1 MKRADIVKLINP
13 GDWIE
18 SFEKQI
24 DDKIEGWIILW
35 NGKMIKPRGGNSY
48 YYASEKA
55 ALQAIERNI
64 SFHAI
69 MRNDICMKLH
79 GFIYYD
85 LNTQTLMGEYNE
97 QWKEYYMQEEY
108 TAHWKLDARKRK
120 EIEEENSPE
129 YQLMQQRRD
138 EWRLIETVSGN
149 AVKTV
154 LVPAWIKEGKLEIKE
169 AGTDSEIETMTQKAI
184 DEAREIME
192 SFDES
197 GAMTVG
203 FENESYTL
211 TGKQMTAITAALYLA
226 DCK

>member
-1 MKRADIVKLINP
+1 
-13 GDWIE
+13 
-18 SFEKQI
+18 
-24 DDKIEGWIILW
+24 
-35 NGKMIKPRGGNSY
+35 MIKPRGGNSY
-48 YYASEKA
+48 YYASDKA

-97 QWKEYYMQEEY
+97 EWAKYYMQEEY

-154 LVPAWIKEGKLEIKE
+154 LVPTWIKEGKLEITHCNLAMHLIADSQE
-169 AGTDSEIETMTQKAI
+169 EGTDSEIETVTQKAI
-184 DEAREIME
+184 NEAREIIE

-211 TGKQMTAITAALYLA
+211 TGKQMTSIAAALYLA